1 MTTFVRA
8 ATVLAATLAIMCG
21 RAESRVELCPAT
33 LEAPRPAPARTGASA
48 SSFAYVLG
56 AGTPRTIQGATFAAD
71 TDKGWYVWKVGTV
84 SLPAAIETS
93 TYHGVTLKIPNA
105 RSGRLSVDFP
115 SPVRVYHAWVMAAQT
130 DGHSGTAWDAAGNAP
145 CEIPAFVDRDGS
157 SAISK
162 RPLAFIP
169 APAADDVVAN
179 IPPAIAAPA
188 PQPFATLDC
197 AAPFRVARVTEAV
210 TPDYPSSER
219 TAVTDTRMSAIEVTI
234 DERGHP
240 MDESPYMSSGV
251 APFDLAATRAA
262 RTSQYAP
269 AISYCQNVKGQYLFL
284 ASFMQ

>member
-1 MTTFVRA
+1 MTTLVRA
-8 ATVLAATLAIMCG
+8 ATILAATLVMLCG
-21 RAESRVELCPAT
+21 RAEARVELCPAT
-33 LEAPRPAPARTGASA
+33 LEAPRPAPAHTPAPA
-48 SSFAYVLG
+48 TSFAYVLR
-56 AGTPRTIQGATFAAD
+56 ARTPRTIQGATFVAD
-71 TDKGWYVWKVGTV
+71 TDKGWYIWQVGIISV
-84 SLPAAIETS
+84 PAASEAG

-105 RSGRLSVDFP
+105 RSGLLSVDFP

-130 DGHSGTAWDAAGNAP
+130 DGNSGTAWDAAGNDP

-157 SAISK
+157 SAIGK

-169 APAADDVVAN
+169 APAPDDVAAN

-197 AAPFRVARVTEAV
+197 ATPFRVARVTEAV
-210 TPDYPSSER
+210 TPEYPSSAR
-219 TAVTDTRMSAIEVTI
+219 TLVTDTRTSAIEVTI